1 MLAIIQARMS
11 SKRLEG
17 KVLKLLGKKTLLEWV
32 IDNTHKSKHIKKVI
46 IATSLARD
54 DDKILKFCE
63 KKKIECYR
71 GNLNNVYLR
80 FVKVIKKN
88 KASSFIRI
96 TADSPFIDPALIDNG
111 IKLYNSG
118 KYDMVTNT
126 FQRSFPK
133 GQSFSI
139 HNSNIFVNNLK
150 NIKSKNHKE
159 HITPFFYENSK
170 KFKIKNIF
178 YNSNQ
183 SHLNMSV
190 DTKDDLKKAR
200 KIIKKLKIKK
210 RKNYLS
216 NLIKLYT
223 K

>member
-1 MLAIIQARMS
+1 MS
-11 SKRLEG
+11 STRLPG
-17 KVLKLLGKKTLLEWV
+17 KVLLPLAGKPMIHHIVDRAKLCTNVGKIV
-32 IDNTHKSKHIKKVI
+32 V
-46 IATSLARD
+46 ATSVENSDNPLVEYCRENNID
-54 DDKILKFCE
+54 Y
-63 KKKIECYR
+63 YR
-71 GNLNNVYLR
+71 GSLNNVYLR

-96 TADSPFIDPALIDNG
+96 TADSPFIDPSLIDYG

-139 HNSNIFVNNLK
+139 HNSNKFVNNLK

-159 HITPFFYENSK
+159 HITPFFYVNSK

-183 SHLNMSV
+183 SLLNMSV

-200 KIIKKLKIKK
+200 KIEKKLKIIKK
-210 RKNYLS
+210 KNYLS